1 MNMNRT
7 ERNRIKTDR
16 AWSKLYQRLEEDRLI
31 PAKEDKK
38 LRMSPLWKWGAVAAA
53 LLAAL
58 VYAGVRYFSEV
69 KTPVLYSLVVQQNK
83 ETSTLVTTLEDG
95 SIVYLGGETLL
106 QYPEH
111 FFVVGRRSRPFLIE
125 TDLVRIEVLGTA
137 FNVKSD
143 ELRPFELSVQRGRV
157 KVTFKKNCQEM
168 YVQAG
173 ETVTL
178 RKEGFHLSM
187 NRDDAQF
194 SCYLKHIRF
203 KDEPLANILR
213 VINLHSP
220 EMQLKVTPSLEH
232 RKLTVAFSGE
242 SPDVMAELIGM
253 AMNLRCTREGNTFI
267 LSE

>member
-111 FFVVGRRSRPFLIE
+111 FLPEKREVKLQGNALFDVVGSRSRPFLIE

-168 YVQAG
+168 YVQAVP
-173 ETVTL
+173 EL
-178 RKEGFHLSM
+178 LISPNF
-187 NRDDAQF
+187 
-194 SCYLKHIRF
+194 LKR
-203 KDEPLANILR
+203 
-213 VINLHSP
+213 
-220 EMQLKVTPSLEH
+220 
-232 RKLTVAFSGE
+232 
-242 SPDVMAELIGM
+242 
-253 AMNLRCTREGNTFI
+253 
-267 LSE
+267 

>member
-95 SIVYLGGETLL
+95 STFFGSRVVNNLEAFKGQCDAIIANRYDSCLDDVAQKVY
-106 QYPEH
+106 PRDI
-111 FFVVGRRSRPFLIE
+111 FRR
-125 TDLVRIEVLGTA
+125 D
-137 FNVKSD
+137 
-143 ELRPFELSVQRGRV
+143 
-157 KVTFKKNCQEM
+157 
-168 YVQAG
+168 
-173 ETVTL
+173 
-178 RKEGFHLSM
+178 
-187 NRDDAQF
+187 
-194 SCYLKHIRF
+194 
-203 KDEPLANILR
+203 
-213 VINLHSP
+213 
-220 EMQLKVTPSLEH
+220 
-232 RKLTVAFSGE
+232 
-242 SPDVMAELIGM
+242 
-253 AMNLRCTREGNTFI
+253 
-267 LSE
+267 

>member
-111 FFVVGRRSRPFLIE
+111 FLPEKREVKLQGNALFDVVGSRSRPFLIE

-143 ELRPFELSVQRGRV
+143 ELMPFEL
-157 KVTFKKNCQEM
+157 
-168 YVQAG
+168 
-173 ETVTL
+173 
-178 RKEGFHLSM
+178 
-187 NRDDAQF
+187 
-194 SCYLKHIRF
+194 
-203 KDEPLANILR
+203 
-213 VINLHSP
+213 
-220 EMQLKVTPSLEH
+220 
-232 RKLTVAFSGE
+232 
-242 SPDVMAELIGM
+242 
-253 AMNLRCTREGNTFI
+253 
-267 LSE
+267 